1 MGRLSTRV
9 DEALVKVKKDVTDI
23 HSLFPPLRQEREEG
37 EERSREEVEKVGD
50 VVDRLQGAVIP
61 MVSTLKEL
69 CEKQHRGLTL
79 NLTLILHSRSYAR
92 SNIEDSRRRFPHGG
106 RRTVRR

>member
-1 MGRLSTRV
+1 VGRLSTRV
-9 DEALVKVKKDVTDI
+9 DEALVKVKKDVIDI

-79 NLTLILHSRSYAR
+79 NLTLILH
-92 SNIEDSRRRFPHGG
+92 
-106 RRTVRR
+106 